1 MGKKIITC
9 DLSPQ
14 GIDGAIRELIRYK
27 QEILMKSD
35 LLRYKVAEFISKEAQ
50 SGFNGAVLDDLLKG
64 SVRYANVDVTVNNRG
79 STTLVVANGE
89 DAIWVEFGAGV
100 YHNTS
105 AGSSPHPKGSELG
118 FVIGGYGK
126 GLGRKEVW
134 GFYEDGEL
142 KLTHGTPAIMPMY
155 EAMNKACREISL
167 IAKEVFR

>member
-64 SVRYANVDVTVNNRG
+64 SVRYANVDVTVNNRC
-79 STTLVVANGE
+79 T
-89 DAIWVEFGAGV
+89 
-100 YHNTS
+100 
-105 AGSSPHPKGSELG
+105 
-118 FVIGGYGK
+118 
-126 GLGRKEVW
+126 
-134 GFYEDGEL
+134 
-142 KLTHGTPAIMPMY
+142 
-155 EAMNKACREISL
+155 
-167 IAKEVFR
+167 